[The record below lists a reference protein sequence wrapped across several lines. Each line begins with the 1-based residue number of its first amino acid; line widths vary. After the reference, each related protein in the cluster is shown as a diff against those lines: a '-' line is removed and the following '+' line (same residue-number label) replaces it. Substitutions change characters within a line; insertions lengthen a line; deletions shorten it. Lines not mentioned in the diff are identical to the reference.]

1 MTHAEIRAAREIV
14 RLLAVVWL
22 EGLQRYIAGW
32 SDAAVARCAG
42 VRASIVADLRAKAF
56 GPDTAASPEFRWSQ
70 AILLVDQR
78 FDATAAL
85 EHRDQAV
92 EQLGEAGLLA
102 LQEQGTAPAAGAWD
116 VEWSDDRVAHLA
128 GVAPE
133 VVNAIRSSIA
143 WIPPDA
149 RAEARRRL
157 LVSRIAPGRD
167 PLARAVRMMELL
179 NPANR
184 QPYTADAL
192 LDAVVDA
199 GQTAR
204 PRTDAARRRELALV
218 AAATTIAWH
227 LTDQEGQLQTPS
239 AIARR
244 SGIAYPKTQGI
255 LARLGPEVVAREGRP
270 SRLTTAICERV
281 ERADP
286 RRVERGPTRPGDAR
300 SFYGWLIAWIWQGD
314 DPASLRTVKGWRAA
328 GIADN
333 AAGADTLAAR
343 FDRAVTSLLERAPPS
358 PILPTAAELAA
369 FGRGADARHVAD
381 SVGATLEQV
390 AEARGLA
397 RRRKAR

>member
-22 EGLQRYIAGW
+22 ERPQRYVTGW
-32 SDAAVARCAG
+32 SDAVVARRVG
-42 VRASIVADLRAKAF
+42 VRAGIVTDLRTRAF

-78 FDATAAL
+78 FDATVAL

-92 EQLGEAGLLA
+92 DQLGEAGLLA

-116 VEWSDDRVAHLA
+116 AEWSDDRVAHLA

-149 RAEARRRL
+149 RAEARRRR
-157 LVSRIAPGRD
+157 LVSRIAPDRD
-167 PLARAVRMMELL
+167 SLARAVRMMELL
-179 NPANR
+179 DPATR
-184 QPYTADAL
+184 QPYSADAL
-192 LDAVVDA
+192 LDAVIDA
-199 GQTAR
+199 GQVQK
-204 PRTDAARRRELALV
+204 PRTAAARRREVAMI
-218 AAATTIAWH
+218 AAATAIAWH
-227 LTDQEGQLQTPS
+227 LTDDTGRLQTPS
-239 AIARR
+239 VIARKA
-244 SGIAYPKTQGI
+244 GLAYPKTQGI
-255 LARLGPEVVAREGRP
+255 LARLGPEAVAREGRP

-328 GIADN
+328 GVADN
-333 AAGADTLAAR
+333 AAGNDTLAAR
-343 FDRAVTSLLERAPPS
+343 FDRAVASLLERAPSS
-358 PILPTAAELAA
+358 PILPTAEELAE

-381 SVGATLEQV
+381 KVGATLEQV
-390 AEARGLA
+390 AEARRLA
-397 RRRKAR
+397 RRKAP